1 MKKILSILAIS
12 ASMLV
17 ATSHV
22 NVGNAANVQQ
32 QELAVNPVSFL
43 QLEITST
50 CTEKGSLF
58 RIINRGQKWPRNGVL
73 HVYFADDQSSMTER
87 RIRLAPNQKVS
98 FVIDNKK
105 SGGRPVGMW
114 IEPEWYKRDFV
125 YDAKT
130 SC

>member
-1 MKKILSILAIS
+1 MKKILSVFSAFVVMSVFALALSESKAAS
-12 ASMLV
+12 AE
-17 ATSHV
+17 A
-22 NVGNAANVQQ
+22 

-50 CTEKGSLF
+50 CTDKGSLF

-98 FVIDNKK
+98 FVIDNNK
-105 SGGRPVGMW
+105 SAGRPVGMW
-114 IEPEWYKRDFV
+114 IEPEWYKRDFA